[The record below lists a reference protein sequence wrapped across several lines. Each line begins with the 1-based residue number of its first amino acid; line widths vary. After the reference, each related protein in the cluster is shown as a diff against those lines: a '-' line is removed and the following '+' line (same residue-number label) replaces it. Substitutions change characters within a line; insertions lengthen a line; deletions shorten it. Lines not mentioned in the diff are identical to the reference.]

1 MSVRESL
8 NPEGSLWDLIAVQ
21 LRRHREERKISGSAL
36 GTLLDLDRSSVS
48 RLESG
53 QIKLLEKHAR
63 KLDREWDTAGLF
75 TILVRFA
82 KEGHDREWFK
92 THTEMEARASE
103 LRIWELSWI
112 PGLLQTQDYTR
123 AQVEAAGFFDVDAR
137 VSIRM
142 KRQECLSRNPP
153 PLLWVMLDEGVLMQP
168 IGSPAIMHGQ
178 LARLLELAAFPNVSI
193 RIVPRRV
200 GAHVGRDGS
209 FKIMTVDGADAAYIE
224 ASEEGRLV
232 VDATDVRSFRVRF
245 DRIGDR
251 ALPVDTSI
259 ELIQQVMEAYR

>member
-1 MSVRESL
+1 MSARESL
-8 NPEGSLWDLIAVQ
+8 NPEGSMWDLIAVQ
-21 LRRHREERKISGSAL
+21 LRRHREERKMSGSAL

-63 KLDREWDTAGLF
+63 KLDREWDTADLF
-75 TILVRFA
+75 TVLVRFA

-103 LRIWELSWI
+103 LRIWELSWV
-112 PGLLQTQDYTR
+112 PGLLQTESFTR
-123 AQVEAAGFFDVDAR
+123 AQVVAAGLDNIDSR
-137 VSIRM
+137 VAHRM
-142 KRQECLSRNPP
+142 KRQEALSRTPP
-153 PLLWVMLDEGVLMQP
+153 PLLWVILDEGVIRQP
-168 IGSPAIMHGQ
+168 VGSSQVMRDQ
-178 LARLLELAAFPNVSI
+178 LAHLLALAALPNISI
-193 RIVPRRV
+193 RIVPTRV

-232 VDATDVRSFRVRF
+232 VDATDVRSFRARF

-251 ALPVDTSI
+251 ANPVDASI
-259 ELIQQVMEAYR
+259 ELIEQVMEGHR